1 MYKTLTK
8 IAITGGPCGGKTSG
22 LAKVSSGLSDKGY
35 EVIVVPEAATLLK
48 NAGIKIGEGFLS
60 GREFEHILFKQQAFL
75 ENLFEQY
82 AEHLNGKDVIIVCDR
97 GIVDGKAYLQ
107 SEAEYESILKELN
120 LNPIE
125 VRDSYDA
132 VFHLKTVADGKEEYY
147 TCENNEAREEKTSEE
162 ARIADRKTLKAWIG
176 HPHFRVIDNS
186 TDFEGKMSR
195 LMSEIYS
202 FLGLP
207 TPVEVERKYLI
218 KMPNLNDILI
228 KYNAVKSDIVQVYL
242 VSKNDNEEVRIRQRG
257 GNGSYTYYLT
267 KKIKRDDMSRY
278 EIEEKISKEKYLEL
292 LMQADINMGI
302 IRKTRYCFVY
312 ENQYFEMDIYPFCT
326 DKAILEI
333 ELTDKNN
340 KVIIPND
347 ISVIREVTD
356 DDNFKNANI
365 AKNKEILI
373 NA

>member
-1 MYKTLTK
+1 MYKSLTK

-22 LAKVSSGLSDKGY
+22 LAKISLGLSDKGY

-48 NAGIKIGEGFLS
+48 NAGIKIGESYLS
-60 GREFEHILFKQQAFL
+60 SQEFEFVLFKQQAFL
-75 ENLFEQY
+75 EDLFEQY
-82 AEHLNGKDVIIVCDR
+82 AEHLIEKDVIIVCDR
-97 GIVDGKAYLQ
+97 GIVDGKAYLS
-107 SEAEYESILKELN
+107 SEAEYEEVLKELN
-120 LNPIE
+120 LNPVE

-147 TCENNEAREEKTSEE
+147 TCDNNEAREEKTPEE

-186 TDFEGKMSR
+186 TDFDGKMSR

-207 TPVEVERKYLI
+207 TPIETERKYLI
-218 KMPNLNDILI
+218 KMPNLDDILS
-228 KYNAVKSDIVQVYL
+228 KYNAVKSEIVQVYL
-242 VSKNDNEEVRIRQRG
+242 ISENENEEQRIRQRG
-257 GNGSYTYYLT
+257 ENGSYTYYHT

-278 EIEEKISKEKYLEL
+278 EVEEKISKDRYLEL
-292 LMQADINMGI
+292 LMQADTQKSI
-302 IRKTRYCFVY
+302 IRKNRYCFVY
-312 ENQYFEMDIYPFCT
+312 ENQYFEMDIYPFCS

-333 ELTDKNN
+333 ELTDKNKFVN
-340 KVIIPND
+340 IPQD

-365 AKNKEILI
+365 AKDKAVLVNV
-373 NA
+373 

>member
-1 MYKTLTK
+1 MYRSLTK

-22 LAKVSSGLSDKGY
+22 LAKISSGLSDKGY

-48 NAGIKIGEGFLS
+48 NAGIKIGEGYLS
-60 GREFEHILFKQQAFL
+60 GKEFEFILFKQQAFL
-75 ENLFEQY
+75 EDLFNQY
-82 AEHLNGKDVIIVCDR
+82 AEHLNQKDVIIVCDR
-97 GIVDGKAYLQ
+97 GIVDGKAYLS
-107 SEAEYESILKELN
+107 SEAEYESILKELE

-147 TCENNEAREEKTSEE
+147 TCENNEARGEKTPEE
-162 ARIADRKTLKAWIG
+162 AREADRKTLKAWIG

-207 TPVEVERKYLI
+207 IPIEMERKYLI
-218 KMPNLNDILI
+218 KMPNINDILS

-242 VSKNDNEEVRIRQRG
+242 ISQNDNEEVRIRQRG
-257 GNGSYTYYLT
+257 ENGSYTYYLT
-267 KKIKRDDMSRY
+267 KKVKRDDMSRY

-292 LMQADINMGI
+292 LMQADTNMGI

-312 ENQYFEMDIYPFCT
+312 NNQYFEMDMYPFCS

-333 ELTDKNN
+333 ELTDKNDN
-340 KVIIPND
+340 IDIPSG
-347 ISVIREVTD
+347 ICVIREVTED
-356 DDNFKNANI
+356 EEYKNVNI
-365 AKNKEILI
+365 AKNKNIFK
-373 NA
+373 N

>member
-1 MYKTLTK
+1 MYKSLTK

-22 LAKVSSGLSDKGY
+22 LAKISSSLSDKSY
-35 EVIVVPEAATLLK
+35 EVIVIPEAATFIK
-48 NAGIKIGEGFLS
+48 NAGVKIAENYIS
-60 GREFEHILFKQQAFL
+60 GYEFEEMIFKQQVFF
-75 ENLFEQY
+75 EKLFEEY
-82 AEHLNGKDVIIVCDR
+82 AEKLDGKNVILVCDR
-97 GIVDGKAYLQ
+97 GIVDGKAYLADECEYNKLL
-107 SEAEYESILKELN
+107 SELG

-147 TCENNEAREEKTSEE
+147 TCENNEARKEKTPEE
-162 ARIADRKTLKAWIG
+162 AREADRKTIKAWIG

-186 TDFEGKMSR
+186 TNFEGKMTR
-195 LMSEIYS
+195 LMAEIYS

-207 TPVEVERKYLI
+207 TPIETERKYLI
-218 KMPNLNDILI
+218 RMPDITNILE

-242 VSKNDNEEVRIRQRG
+242 ISENKNEEVRIRQRG
-257 GNGSYTYYLT
+257 ENGSYTYYLT

-278 EIEEKISKEKYLEL
+278 EVEEKITKERYLDL
-292 LMQADINMGI
+292 LMQADTSKSI

-312 ENQYFEMDIYPFCT
+312 ENQYFEMDIYPFSKE
-326 DKAILEI
+326 KAILEI
-333 ELTDKNN
+333 ELTDENN
-340 KVIIPND
+340 QVNIPAD

-356 DDNFKNANI
+356 EDSLKNANI
-365 AKNKEILI
+365 AKDKNVLI